1 LTVTISENPQVS
13 QPNAFSNGQTAV
25 VPNST
30 INVQQENNRMFKLDT
45 GSTLDELVQAINQV
59 GVAPGDL
66 MAILE
71 ALQQAGAI
79 QGELVIL

>member
-1 LTVTISENPQVS
+1 MARMTVT
-13 QPNAFSNGQTAV
+13 
-25 VPNST
+25 PNST
-30 INVQQENNRMFKLDT
+30 IQVQQANSRMFKLDT
-45 GSTLDELVQAINQV
+45 GNTLDDLVQAINQV

-79 QGELVIL
+79 QGEVVIL